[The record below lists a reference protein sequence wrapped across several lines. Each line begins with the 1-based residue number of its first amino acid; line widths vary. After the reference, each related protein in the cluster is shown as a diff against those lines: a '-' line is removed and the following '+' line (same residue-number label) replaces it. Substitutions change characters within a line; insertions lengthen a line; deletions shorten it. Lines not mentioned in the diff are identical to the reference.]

1 MSSSLTLDELVALG
15 KYRWAVP
22 LLADLAVHKGGR
34 FVELLHRLSVSRDS
48 LSRALEGALAMGWV
62 KRNPGH
68 GHPLRPEYILTE
80 AGEHLAVSAAQIE
93 AAQTQLG
100 LKPATMSR
108 WSLPIVRSIA
118 QGSQLF
124 NDIARDLPA
133 TSPRALSLGLQ
144 GLSKQRLVMRALVD
158 GYPPASHYS
167 LTGGGLLLAT
177 AT

>member
-1 MSSSLTLDELVALG
+1 MSSRLTLDELVALG

-34 FVELLHRLSVSRDS
+34 FVELLHCLVISRDS
-48 LSRALEGALAMGWV
+48 LTRTLEGAVAMGWV
-62 KRNPGH
+62 KHNPGH

-80 AGEHLAVSAAQIE
+80 AGERLAASAAQIE
-93 AAQTQLG
+93 AAQNRLG
-100 LKPATMSR
+100 LAPAQMSR
-108 WSLPIVRSIA
+108 WSLPIIRSIA
-118 QGSQLF
+118 HGSERF
-124 NDIARDLPA
+124 NDIARNLPA

-158 GYPPASHYS
+158 GYPPTSHYS